1 MAARERDVAERK
13 ENAQKEGTIA
23 AIANGFREDSGVMVA
38 LVPLKPPI
46 ILIVRQ
52 EGFSPLTDKS
62 LL

>member
-13 ENAQKEGTIA
+13 ENAQEEGTIA
-23 AIANGFREDSGVMVA
+23 AIANGFIEDSEAMVA
-38 LVPLKPPI
+38 LVLFKPPI

>member
-46 ILIVRQ
+46 TLTVMQ
-52 EGFSPLTDKS
+52 EGFNPFSDKPL
-62 LL
+62 L